1 MQYWRISNWLLELK
15 KSIDCK
21 STWCFARFTTWS
33 SIGLIQEKIYNSL
46 WINKSMWCY
55 SGFSIWS
62 RICILT
68 DCSEGSNKGI
78 DKISISFWCLNNF
91 VSNLVQHS
99 NQSQE
104 KDLVQQPAL
113 IHSFTNEYRSCI
125 STWCSSGFTIW
136 SGICI
141 FTDCNKIFDWISI
154 MFHKDH
160 NLVQHLSQPTSAL
173 NTYIYCLVLIY
184 EANRL
189 TQSQERDLV
198 LLQMHIFICRCSR
211 TVGSQ
216 LGIAL

>member
-1 MQYWRISNWLLELK
+1 MVFLLYAVVIFFCNLWFLVTNKKYIQKIIIIVIRNLNGANMQYWRISNWLLELK

-62 RICILT
+62 RIYILT

-78 DKISISFWCLNNF
+78 DKISISFWCSNNF
-91 VSNLVQHS
+91 VSNLVPHS

-125 STWCSSGFTIW
+125 STWC
-136 SGICI
+136 
-141 FTDCNKIFDWISI
+141 
-154 MFHKDH
+154 
-160 NLVQHLSQPTSAL
+160 L
-173 NTYIYCLVLIY
+173 
-184 EANRL
+184 
-189 TQSQERDLV
+189 
-198 LLQMHIFICRCSR
+198 
-211 TVGSQ
+211 
-216 LGIAL
+216 